1 MSGSQGIQLKTKA
14 ELEKMRRAGAVVR
27 QVLNRL
33 SELTKPGVSTA
44 DLDEE
49 ARVLAEKL
57 GAVPAFLNYPHSKEG
72 YPAFPAVICA
82 SVNEEII
89 HGIPNKNPL
98 KEGDILSIDFGCSL
112 DGYFGDSAVTV
123 PIGKASQA
131 AEKLMSVTKTSL
143 QLALQECIAGGR
155 IGDISHAVQSYVEGH
170 GFGIIRDFVGHG
182 IGAKMH
188 EPPQIPNFG
197 SPKQGRILKPGMTLA
212 VEPMVSAGSYKTKIL
227 DDGWTAVTK
236 DGSLAAHFEHTVAI
250 TEKGPYVLTAD

>member
-1 MSGSQGIQLKTKA
+1 MGTQNIHLKNKA
-14 ELEKMRRAGAVVR
+14 ELEKMRRAGAAVR
-27 QVLNRL
+27 QVLNHL
-33 SELTKPGVSTA
+33 SELAKPGVSTA

-49 ARVLAEKL
+49 ARILIEKL
-57 GAVPAFLNYPHSKEG
+57 GASPAFLDYPHSKPG
-72 YPAFPAVICA
+72 FPPFPAVICS

-98 KEGDILSIDFGCSL
+98 KEGDILSIDFGCCL
-112 DGYFGDSAVTV
+112 DGFYGDSAVTV
-123 PIGKASQA
+123 AIGKTSQV

-143 QLALQECIAGGR
+143 QLALQECVVGGR

-182 IGAKMH
+182 IGANMH
-188 EPPQIPNFG
+188 EPPQVPNFG
-197 SPKQGRILKPGMTLA
+197 TPKQGRILKPGMTLA
-212 VEPMVSAGSYKTKIL
+212 VEPMVSAGSFHTKIL